1 MGHSI
6 RLPDFPQARHIADTQ
21 VERVRPGWLLPL
33 SVLANCTPYGAI
45 NAAL

>member
-1 MGHSI
+1 MLTH
-6 RLPDFPQARHIADTQ
+6 RLNVYGQGGFT
-21 VERVRPGWLLPL
+21 PL